1 MNKVLNGERE
11 SGSRSMGSGGAAFLL
26 AQVGAHAA
34 MNFGNRLKK
43 LKLAPQH
50 AGILRIL
57 AMTPAITQQ
66 SLARTLGIVPSRLV
80 ALIDE
85 MESAGLVERHADRD
99 DRRRYALHLTE
110 KGRSM
115 LENVG
120 RVARAHGQELL
131 AALSAEEQ
139 KLMASMLQRIADEQG
154 LTHGV
159 HPGYRTVG
167 RPEDA

>member
-1 MNKVLNGERE
+1 MNKARSGKSE
-11 SGSRSMGSGGAAFLL
+11 SVRSMGSGGAAFLL

-34 MNFGNRLKK
+34 VKFGERLKK

-66 SLARTLGIVPSRLV
+66 SLAKKLAIVPSRLV

-85 MESAGLVERHADRD
+85 MESSGLVERRSNRD
-99 DRRRYALHLTE
+99 DRRRYELHLTD

-115 LENVG
+115 LGAIG
-120 RVARAHGQELL
+120 RVAQEHSQELL
-131 AALSAEEQ
+131 SALSVDEQ
-139 KLMASMLQRIADEQG
+139 RQMASLLQRIADEQG

-159 HPGYRTVG
+159 HPGYRRMG
-167 RPEDA
+167 QRRAGS

>member
-1 MNKVLNGERE
+1 MGA
-11 SGSRSMGSGGAAFLL
+11 GSAAFLV

-34 MNFGNRLKK
+34 MKFGERLKK
-43 LKLAPQH
+43 LKLAPHQ

-57 AMTPAITQQ
+57 ASTPAITQQ
-66 SLARTLGIVPSRLV
+66 SLAKILGIVPSRLV

-85 MESAGLVERHADRD
+85 MESSGLVERRANRD

-115 LENVG
+115 LESVG
-120 RVARAHGQELL
+120 RVAREHSQDLL
-131 AALSAEEQ
+131 AALSDDEQ
-139 KLMASMLQRIADEQG
+139 RQMASLLQRIANEQG

-159 HPGYRTVG
+159 HPGYRQLG
-167 RPEDA
+167 